1 MREQNYGRIVMTTS
15 PTDLNLGQ
23 DATVE
28 DIADNYAKI
37 ADLTGAKPG
46 SMLQLGA

>member
-1 MREQNYGRIVMTTS
+1 MREQNYGCIVMTTS
-15 PTDLNLGQ
+15 HTGLNLGQ

-28 DIADNYAKI
+28 DIADDYARI
-37 ADLTGAKPG
+37 ADLTGAKPR